1 MESVCELERVGKR
14 YGDRVVLDN
23 FSLAVGAGEMIAI
36 TGKSG
41 SGKTTLLNIIGLLER
56 PYSGRVALFGSPAPR
71 VGSRTATQL
80 LRSRIGY
87 LFQNFALIDD
97 ATVGQNLDVALL
109 YDRRSRKEQEALKLA
124 ALDRVGLPAPLSKK
138 VYTLSGGEQQRLA
151 IARLLLKPCD
161 LILADEPTG
170 SLDPTNRDA
179 ILAILHQFRQEGKTI
194 IISSHDPIIAGECG
208 RVIALEA
215 ESQIPSDSVR

>member
-1 MESVCELERVGKR
+1 MESVCELECVGKR

-56 PYSGRVALFGSPAPR
+56 PDAGRVSLFGAPAPR
-71 VGSRTATQL
+71 VGSRGATQL

-97 ATVGQNLDVALL
+97 ATVSQNLDVALL
-109 YDRRSRKEQEALKLA
+109 YDRGSRKEKEARKQV

-170 SLDPTNRDA
+170 SLDPANRDA
-179 ILAILHQFRQEGKTI
+179 ILAILKQFRQEGKTI
-194 IISSHDPIIAGECG
+194 IISSHDPFIAGECG

-215 ESQIPSDSVR
+215 GLPIPGGSAR